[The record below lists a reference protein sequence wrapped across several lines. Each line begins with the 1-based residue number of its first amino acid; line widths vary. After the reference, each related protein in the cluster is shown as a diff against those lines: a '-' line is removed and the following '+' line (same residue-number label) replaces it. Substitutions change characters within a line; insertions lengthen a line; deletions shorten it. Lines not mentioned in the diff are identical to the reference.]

1 MYRLKY
7 SNKREYA
14 DFFAKCARMRYS
26 AWIKDIGIEAIVP
39 VPLYKAKKRRRGYN
53 QAESFAKALGR
64 AWNLP
69 VNKDLVY
76 RVRNTTPQK
85 GLSTKE
91 RKENL
96 EKAFCKGKS
105 TIRYNTV
112 LLVDDIYTTGST
124 AEAVAS
130 ELFQRGIK
138 QVYFLS
144 ICIGE

>member
-1 MYRLKY
+1 
-7 SNKREYA
+7 
-14 DFFAKCARMRYS
+14 MRYS